1 MDYKARGKTS
11 RSDEWLTFQFVD
23 APFTYKFVT
32 NSRTKFE
39 DVGDALLQGGE
50 VTVWTL
56 PPLLNVEPSEEI
68 AFLDIW
74 QMEKDGATMLSYDE
88 SVGLGRTRS
97 IYLAMMF
104 GLLTVALLAGPSV
117 VRGIRRAIGECNE

>member
-1 MDYKARGKTS
+1 MDYKARGRTS
-11 RSDEWLTFQFVD
+11 RSDEWLTFQLVD
-23 APFTYKFVT
+23 SPFTYKFVT

-39 DVGDALLQGGE
+39 DVGDSLLQGGQ

-56 PPLLNVEPSEEI
+56 PPLLDVDPAQEI

-88 SVGLGRTRS
+88 SVGLARTRS
-97 IYLAMMF
+97 VYIAMML
-104 GLLTVALLAGPSV
+104 GILTVALLVAPSAV
-117 VRGIRRAIGECNE
+117 NAIRRAVGER